1 MIESWVGV
9 PIADALSSW
18 SRAYRLQESDLL
30 PIMDIKQLRY
40 FVRIAELGSVGKAS
54 DVLEIAQPTLSR
66 HVRALEVELKTSLF
80 SRNGRGV
87 ILTPAGR
94 RFLDHARGVLHAAD
108 TALIA
113 LKEEGT
119 SAYEGQVV
127 AGFTPSVGRTLI
139 PSFVERFVERFPK
152 ASLSLVEGYS
162 RSLYE
167 QVLVGG
173 LDFSIL
179 VNPAASPNL
188 VIEPIATDNL
198 YLIGLNPI
206 GTSTSEVT
214 LSELARIPLI
224 MPHASTATRSLL
236 EFEAA
241 RLGIMLTT
249 ALEIDSVRSIIE
261 LVERGI
267 GYTVMPLNSLRPG
280 DHPSLH
286 WQRIVSPQIEV
297 TLSMITPVKRPRTPL
312 PMEAARLAKEILIS
326 LLKPS
331 ATAGA
336 GPD

>member
-1 MIESWVGV
+1 
-9 PIADALSSW
+9 
-18 SRAYRLQESDLL
+18 
-30 PIMDIKQLRY
+30 MDIKQLRY

-113 LKEEGT
+113 LKEEGE
-119 SAYEGQVV
+119 SAYEGRVV

-139 PSFVERFVERFPK
+139 PSFAERFVERFPK

-162 RSLYE
+162 QSLYE

-179 VNPAASPNL
+179 LNPAASPGL
-188 VIEPIATDNL
+188 VIEPVATDNL

-206 GTSTSEVT
+206 GTSTSDVA

-224 MPHASTATRSLL
+224 MPHASTATRPLL

-241 RLGIMLTT
+241 RLGIMLTL

-261 LVERGI
+261 LVERGV

-280 DHPSLH
+280 DYPSLH

-312 PMEAARLAKEILIS
+312 PVEAARLAKEILIS

-331 ATAGA
+331 ATPGA